1 MPFLWFTT
9 QAPYYYFYLMFDVKK
24 RQLLGSLRG
33 GKGDPDSPLANRG
46 YQLPSEDRGDQHL
59 KKSNLTAANGDI
71 QSQPKD
77 AGATSSQQPQLSPKK
92 PADYYLMVFAVAFM
106 VILLLVYLM
115 QNFVL
120 VAACFVVVALCFGMY
135 HSALKREEFFKDFL
149 MEYQYM
155 SQKVTLTQQLHI
167 SQQPTGL
174 PPESNERGVF
184 QCHIEEAVERP
195 CSVDL

>member
-1 MPFLWFTT
+1 
-9 QAPYYYFYLMFDVKK
+9 MFDVKK

-120 VAACFVVVALCFGMY
+120 VSACFVVVALCFGMY
-135 HSALKREEFFKDFL
+135 HSALKREEFFKNFL

-155 SQKVTLTQQLHI
+155 SQKVTLTQYHI
-167 SQQPTGL
+167 SQSTGL

-184 QCHIEEAVERP
+184 QCHIEEAMERP

>member
-1 MPFLWFTT
+1 
-9 QAPYYYFYLMFDVKK
+9 MFDVKK
-24 RQLLGSLRG
+24 RQLLGSLG
-33 GKGDPDSPLANRG
+33 GVKGGDPDSPLANRG
-46 YQLPSEDRGDQHL
+46 YQLPSEDRGDQEL
-59 KKSNLTAANGDI
+59 KKSNSTAANGDI

-77 AGATSSQQPQLSPKK
+77 AAATSSQQPQLYPKK